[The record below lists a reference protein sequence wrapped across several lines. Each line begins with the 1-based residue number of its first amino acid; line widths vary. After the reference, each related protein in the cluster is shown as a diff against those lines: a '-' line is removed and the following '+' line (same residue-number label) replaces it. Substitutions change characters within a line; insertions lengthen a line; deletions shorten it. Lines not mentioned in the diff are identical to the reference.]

1 MVNAGAPGHQRIPT
15 PPRGAFINRCATVGS
30 RCTSSQANTM
40 NDEQKGDKARR
51 MDILKAQAE
60 LTPYVVFIP
69 ESCLCPHCGF
79 DFVDYPEA
87 YEKWITGCPTCH
99 WSYCE

>member
-1 MVNAGAPGHQRIPT
+1 
-15 PPRGAFINRCATVGS
+15 
-30 RCTSSQANTM
+30 M